1 MVGFFIK
8 ALGWI
13 VTPSFFVTKRW
24 GKTLW
29 RMLIKKY
36 LCSLFFVNFIFLFFI
51 FLFFIL
57 QLSPVLQYFCLPPD
71 LSFTIQWFTVNY
83 LRLLP
88 WLAKWLIAL
97 QVFYIVMFFLLILS
111 QKSFFFYGT
120 KRAGWPDVKQE
131 LSRIEKKEHEFDNAI
146 QSLAA
151 TKAHILQTWTKQ
163 TSAQN
168 DEFTLHEGFPKFTHS
183 ILQELG
189 LKLKYHYDN
198 NSTPIEDRKLINIT
212 WTLNP
217 DTAHEV
223 LSCSFATATPLLHSL
238 QQKLPVYNR
247 DNPALWHKKFALPLL
262 EFLQSLNGLTRF
274 SWQFLNPETARKK
287 IGWAPLR
294 GTDQMEAYIAGT
306 QEFTEQIRSILRPR
320 AECVTQLMEVS
331 SVPMVLALIEKD
343 MSKHTFIGLS
353 KPEIEA
359 ITRPDSSEPERH
371 AESDAY
377 SASWPFIHSTND
389 LVFEFYADLY
399 ESLVQDEEF
408 RAEAVR
414 VVNGIK
420 GVRNHVSA

>member
-1 MVGFFIK
+1 MAHAHKKI
-8 ALGWI
+8 
-13 VTPSFFVTKRW
+13 FVLPILREFH
-24 GKTLW
+24 L
-29 RMLIKKY
+29 
-36 LCSLFFVNFIFLFFI
+36 FIFYLS
-51 FLFFIL
+51 IL
-57 QLSPVLQYFCLPPD
+57 YTSAITCSSILLSASRPLLHDPMVHCQLST
-71 LSFTIQWFTVNY
+71 S
-83 LRLLP
+83 
-88 WLAKWLIAL
+88 IAL
-97 QVFYIVMFFLLILS
+97 VSEMADSSSGLLHRDVLLVDSISEIL
-111 QKSFFFYGT
+111 FFYGT

-217 DTAHEV
+217 DTAHKV

-262 EFLQSLNGLTRF
+262 EFLRSLNGLTRF